1 MKRILVSVV
10 AAFIALTASAATT
23 ITVADYAATSFT
35 TNDRHFAITT
45 AQGES
50 TNAPMYH

>member
-1 MKRILVSVV
+1 MKKFFFSAV
-10 AAFIALTASAATT
+10 AALMALTASAATT